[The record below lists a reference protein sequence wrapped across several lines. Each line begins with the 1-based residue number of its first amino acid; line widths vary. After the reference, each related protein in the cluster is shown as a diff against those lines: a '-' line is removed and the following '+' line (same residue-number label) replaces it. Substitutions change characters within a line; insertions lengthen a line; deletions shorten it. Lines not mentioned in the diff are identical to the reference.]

1 MGWDGIYCGYGVAP
15 ALRIIIVGMDK
26 SGDSATNNFN
36 HRTSGCWSHL
46 STFCILSLFLQ
57 GFVFFIGM
65 VNITTVVN
73 GPELQGFI

>member
-1 MGWDGIYCGYGVAP
+1 MGWDRIDCGYGVAT
-15 ALRIIIVGMDK
+15 ALKIKIVEMVK
-26 SGDSATNNFN
+26 SGDSATNNFY

-65 VNITTVVN
+65 VNTIAVVN
-73 GPELQGFI
+73 GQELQSFI